1 MRAATPTTGL
11 SWPAII
17 RMGLVQTSLGAIIVL
32 NTSTLNRVMAVE
44 LALPAMLPG
53 ALVAWHYALQVLRPR
68 WGFGTDMGRRSTP
81 WITGGMAVLALGGF
95 LASAATAL
103 MAASFWPGV
112 ALAAAAFTLIGAG
125 AGAAGTSLLV
135 LLARQVAPERRA
147 PAATIVWLMMIAG
160 FAVTAITA
168 GKLLDPFSYERLMA
182 VAAGISVAAFLIA
195 CLAIAGVEAPPRP
208 VDPSRPK
215 PPFREALADVVAEPR
230 ARLFAVF
237 IFVSMLAY
245 AAQDLILEPFAGLV
259 FSMTPGE
266 STKLSGIQHGGVLIG
281 MILAALTGPFFGKG
295 RFGSPVAW
303 TIGGCLLSAAAL
315 SALAVGGGHGPG
327 WPIVANVFFLGAAN
341 GLYAGAAIASMMQ
354 LAASGAEGR
363 EGTRMGVWGAAQA
376 VAFGIGGFAGA
387 MAADVAKHLTGSALT
402 AYGAVFIA
410 EAALFVVAAVIALK
424 VARLDA
430 GAPSGDAG
438 RVLKDDDALAM
449 AAGR

>member
-1 MRAATPTTGL
+1 MNAHL
-11 SWPAII
+11 SWRSII
-17 RMGLVQTSLGAIIVL
+17 RLGLVQTALGAIIVL
-32 NTSTLNRVMAVE
+32 NTSTLNRIMAIE
-44 LALPAMLPG
+44 LALPAMVPG

-81 WITGGMAVLALGGF
+81 WIIGGMGLLAIGGF

-103 MAASFWPGV
+103 TSVAFWPGMM
-112 ALAAAAFTLIGAG
+112 LAFAAFTLIGVG

-168 GKLLDPFSYERLMA
+168 GKLLEPFSYQRLMA
-182 VAAGISVAAFLIA
+182 VAAGISAMAFLVA
-195 CLAIAGVEAPPRP
+195 CLAIAGVEGAPRA
-208 VDPSRPK
+208 VDPAKPK
-215 PPFREALADVVAEPR
+215 PPFKEALAEVVSEPR
-230 ARLFAVF
+230 ARLFAIF

-245 AAQDLILEPFAGLV
+245 SAQDLILEPFAGVV
-259 FSMTPGE
+259 FAMTPGA

-281 MILAALTGPFFGKG
+281 MIMAALTGPFFGKG
-295 RFGSPVAW
+295 RYGSPVAW
-303 TIGGCLLSAAAL
+303 TIGGCLA
-315 SALAVGGGHGPG
+315 SALALVALTYGGMQGPG
-327 WPIVANVFFLGAAN
+327 WPIVANVFLLGCAN

-376 VAFGIGGFAGA
+376 VAFGIGGFAGTVA
-387 MAADVAKHLTGSALT
+387 SDAARYVTGSPLM
-402 AYGAVFIA
+402 AYGSVFIA
-410 EAALFVVAAVIALK
+410 EALLFVVAAVIAWR
-424 VARLDA
+424 VAQLDD
-430 GAPSGDAG
+430 GKRRDATH
-438 RVLKDDDALAM
+438 VLHDDDALAM

>member
-1 MRAATPTTGL
+1 MSVAGNPQGL
-11 SWPAII
+11 SWLSIV
-17 RMGLVQTSLGAIIVL
+17 RLGLVQTSLGAIIVL
-32 NTSTLNRVMAVE
+32 NTSTLNRIMAVE
-44 LALPAMLPG
+44 LALPAMLPA
-53 ALVAWHYALQVLRPR
+53 ALVAWHYTLQVLRPR

-81 WITGGMAVLALGGF
+81 WIIGGMATLAVGGF

-103 MAASFWPGV
+103 MAATFWPGFM
-112 ALAAAAFTLIGAG
+112 LAILAFTLIGVG
-125 AGAAGTSLLV
+125 AGAAGTTLLV

-160 FAVTAITA
+160 FAATAITA

-182 VAAGISVAAFLIA
+182 VAAGISIVAFTVA
-195 CLAIAGVEAPPRP
+195 CLAIAGVEGAPRR

-215 PPFREALADVVAEPR
+215 PPFREALADVVSEPR
-230 ARLFAVF
+230 ARLFAIF

-245 AAQDLILEPFAGLV
+245 SAQDLILEPFAGLV
-259 FSMTPGE
+259 FAMTPGA
-266 STKLSGIQHGGVLIG
+266 STKLSGIQHSGVLAG
-281 MILAALTGPFFGKG
+281 MILAALTGSFFGKG

-303 TIGGCLLSAAAL
+303 TISGCLLSAVALAAL
-315 SALAVGGGHGPG
+315 AIGGNHGPG
-327 WPIVANVFFLGAAN
+327 WPIVQNVFLLGAAN

-376 VAFGIGGFAGA
+376 VAFGIGGFTGA
-387 MAADVAKHLTGSALT
+387 MAADIARYLTGSALT
-402 AYGAVFIA
+402 AYGTVFVA
-410 EAALFVVAAVIALK
+410 EAALFVVAAVVAAR

-430 GAPSGDAG
+430 GTNRNDT
-438 RVLKDDDALAM
+438 RHVLNDDDVLAM